1 MNNIYEISNQ
11 TIERYSIRYKQ
22 MGHNIKTLGWGT
34 KEQQEYRF
42 IQTLDSNIKFND
54 KSILDIGCGFGDY
67 LDFIVKNKIDIDRY
81 IGYDMNLDLINE
93 AKKNHST
100 SFSTFHVENILD
112 TEKKDIA
119 DIGVMLGVLNFNLKD
134 KMDNLEYSKL
144 FIKKA
149 FDMVK
154 YVLIVDFL
162 STNLTKNYKKENFVF
177 YHNPIEMLKFA
188 FSLSDNVVLKHN
200 YAPIP
205 QKEFMLF
212 IFKDSTI
219 EDI

>member
-1 MNNIYEISNQ
+1 MYKIKEISNQ
-11 TIERYSIRYKQ
+11 TIDRYSSRYRQ
-22 MGHNIKTLGWGT
+22 MGHDIKTLGWGT

-42 IQTLDSNIKFND
+42 IQTLDSNIEFNG

-67 LDFIVKNKIDIDRY
+67 LDFIIKNKINLDKY
-81 IGYDMNLDLINE
+81 IGYDINLDLINE

-100 SFSTFHVENILD
+100 SFSTFHVENILN
-112 TEKKDIA
+112 TEKRDIA

-144 FIKKA
+144 FIRKA
-149 FDMVK
+149 FNMIKD
-154 YVLIVDFL
+154 VLIVDFL
-162 STNLTKNYKKENFVF
+162 STNLTQNYEKEDFVF
-177 YHNPIEMLKFA
+177 YHDPAEMLSFA
-188 FSLSDNVVLKHN
+188 FTLSNNVVLKHN

-212 IFKDSTI
+212 IYKD
-219 EDI
+219 